1 MEERL
6 AWVRKV
12 IEAQQ
17 TSDDVEEIVR
27 AIKNDLSPE
36 DIVVMTPRGDSIS
49 LPVGSTVIDFAYR
62 IHTEIGHKTIGGKVD
77 GKMVPL
83 DYPLQ
88 TGQICE
94 VLTSKDP
101 NKGPNRAWLGIVK
114 TNEAKSKIRSWFKKE
129 CREENIATGKANL
142 EQEFKRCHIN
152 LPETEWGAFLADDL
166 KRHNCDT
173 LEDFYASIGYGGVM
187 LSKIMPRLKELY
199 VKSHGAEEEETNPV
213 APVMQTETPSGK
225 DCIVL
230 DRIDDCVFKF
240 AQCCNPLPGDDIVGF
255 ITRGHGISVHTK
267 NCVNYQAALK
277 RNNPE
282 EMARWLPVQWTNN
295 TSALIPTGIEVIAS
309 DRVGLV
315 FDITKILSESHI
327 LIVHSSSRNLRNGN
341 AIFEASVQVAGTDQ
355 LQAIMDKLRK
365 IRGGSLWNVQKVRW
379 LQ

>member
-1 MEERL
+1 M
-6 AWVRKV
+6 
-12 IEAQQ
+12 
-17 TSDDVEEIVR
+17 
-27 AIKNDLSPE
+27 
-36 DIVVMTPRGDSIS
+36 
-49 LPVGSTVIDFAYR
+49 GS
-62 IHTEIGHKTIGGKVD
+62 
-77 GKMVPL
+77 
-83 DYPLQ
+83 
-88 TGQICE
+88 
-94 VLTSKDP
+94 
-101 NKGPNRAWLGIVK
+101 
-114 TNEAKSKIRSWFKKE
+114 
-129 CREENIATGKANL
+129 
-142 EQEFKRCHIN
+142 
-152 LPETEWGAFLADDL
+152 FLADDL

-173 LEDFYASIGYGGVM
+173 LDDFYASIGYGGVM

-199 VKSHGAEEEETNPV
+199 VKSHGAEEEEANPV
-213 APVMQTETPSGK
+213 APVVPPETASGK

-277 RNNPE
+277 RNDPA

-295 TSALIPTGIEVIAS
+295 TSTLIPTSIEVIAT

-355 LQAIMDKLRK
+355 LQAIIDKLRK
-365 IRGGSLWNVQKVRW
+365 IRGVISVERAKK
-379 LQ
+379 